1 MEEDTNIAAD
11 GLSSDPPE
19 VLAPDYTSDI
29 SKDIEN
35 NANDQVAIKLSIQE
49 NNGNNNVQPHKLAI
63 SHLDCG
69 K

>member
-19 VLAPDYTSDI
+19 VLAPDYTSDL

-35 NANDQVAIKLSIQE
+35 NANDQGAIKLSIQE
-49 NNGNNNVQPHKLAI
+49 NNGNNNVQPRKLAKL
-63 SHLDCG
+63 HLERG